1 MPSVEG
7 EGAPVP
13 VLAREGEVFLLHLD
27 PDDENRF
34 SPERTGAIEAALDE
48 VDAAPPPKALVTT
61 NTGKFWCTGLDLDHL
76 AAHPDQEG
84 PYVERFQA
92 LLARTLVSATPTVA
106 AINGHAFAGGAL
118 WALAH
123 DVRVM
128 RADRGWFCLPEV
140 DIDKVFRPG
149 MAALVRARLAPAVAH
164 EAMTTGRRYGGEEAA
179 ADRIVDAVTD
189 AGSLLATA
197 IELARGQAHRA
208 LPVRAGI
215 KRVAYAAELAA
226 LSAPQG

>member
-1 MPSVEG
+1 MAGDKPPD
-7 EGAPVP
+7 APF
-13 VLAREGEVFLLHLD
+13 R
-27 PDDENRF
+27 
-34 SPERTGAIEAALDE
+34 AALDAL
-48 VDAAPPPKALVTT
+48 DAY
-61 NTGKFWCTGLDLDHL
+61 
-76 AAHPDQEG
+76 
-84 PYVERFQA
+84 PYP
-92 LLARTLVSATPTVA
+92 LLA

-149 MAALVRARLAPAVAH
+149 MAALVRARLAPAVAF
-164 EAMTTGRRYGGEEAA
+164 EAMTTGRRYGGGEAA
-179 ADRIVDAVTD
+179 ADRIVDAV
-189 AGSLLATA
+189 AGAEELLATA

-208 LPVRAGI
+208 LPVRAEI